1 MYRPKG
7 WKNPND
13 VFHNALDGIYSVQD
27 AEYEAY
33 EAGADAMYKSLQK
46 VDTWVQVN
54 EHESLIISPAFEIAD
69 WKNYKLV
76 FIPKEEHD
84 RP

>member
-33 EAGADAMYKSLQK
+33 EAGADAIL
-46 VDTWVQVN
+46 
-54 EHESLIISPAFEIAD
+54 ESLCTVENRMVCIDQYGNDKP
-69 WKNYKLV
+69 KNVKGWLV
-76 FIPKEEHD
+76 FIPESEQ
-84 RP
+84 R